1 MTAIACRAD
10 IAMLAASMT
19 SACVSVAPAY
29 PVSITNAT
37 AAHALGAPIKVGAF
51 VPAPGKEADLKGL
64 RARAQVYASPT
75 NDSYAEYIAVAVR
88 SDLAAAGK
96 VDDASPRVLTGSL
109 EANDVSAGSLVT
121 NTATVVVRFKLAD
134 GQRTRYDRTLTATDE
149 WESSALGAIAIPRAI
164 QRYVTTVQK
173 LVGMLFADPDFIAA
187 TRP

>member
-1 MTAIACRAD
+1 M
-10 IAMLAASMT
+10 
-19 SACVSVAPAY
+19 
-29 PVSITNAT
+29 
-37 AAHALGAPIKVGAF
+37 
-51 VPAPGKEADLKGL
+51 
-64 RARAQVYASPT
+64 
-75 NDSYAEYIAVAVR
+75 
-88 SDLAAAGK
+88 DLA
-96 VDDASPRVLTGSL
+96 T
-109 EANDVSAGSLVT
+109 SAGSLVT